1 MSTQPR
7 PLPQPSPWS
16 APYWEAARQR
26 RFVIQACRAC
36 DRPIMYPRKFCP
48 HCLGDDLEF
57 RPSAGTGEIYT
68 VTTQVAGP
76 PSGFADA
83 LPYVIA
89 VIRLDEGVQL
99 MSNIV
104 GDDRERAR
112 IGDRVRVDFETAG
125 DGETVLPVFR
135 LARAEGRAR

>member
-1 MSTQPR
+1 MTARTR
-7 PLPQPSPWS
+7 PLPQPSHWS

-26 RFVIQACRAC
+26 QFVIQACRDC
-36 DRPIMYPRKFCP
+36 DRPIMYPRRYCP
-48 HCLGDDLEF
+48 HCLGENLEF

-68 VTTQVAGP
+68 LTVQVAGP
-76 PSGFADA
+76 PSGFAER

-104 GDDRERAR
+104 GDNRENAK
-112 IGDRVRVDFETAG
+112 IGDRVVVDFETAE
-125 DGETVLPVFR
+125 DGLTVLPVFR
-135 LARAEGRAR
+135 LAEE